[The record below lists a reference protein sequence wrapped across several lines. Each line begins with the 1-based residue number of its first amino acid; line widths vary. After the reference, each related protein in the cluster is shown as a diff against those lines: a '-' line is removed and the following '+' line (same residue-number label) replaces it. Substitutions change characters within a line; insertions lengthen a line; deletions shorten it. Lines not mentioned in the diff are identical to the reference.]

1 MLIKTIIVGA
11 AIMLLLFLGINA
23 HAKENAHERRVMD
36 DAGLRDPVRLS
47 SQVQEEAKELR
58 ITA

>member
-1 MLIKTIIVGA
+1 
-11 AIMLLLFLGINA
+11 MLLLFLGINA

-36 DAGLRDPVRLS
+36 DAGFRDPVRLS

-58 ITA
+58 VTA